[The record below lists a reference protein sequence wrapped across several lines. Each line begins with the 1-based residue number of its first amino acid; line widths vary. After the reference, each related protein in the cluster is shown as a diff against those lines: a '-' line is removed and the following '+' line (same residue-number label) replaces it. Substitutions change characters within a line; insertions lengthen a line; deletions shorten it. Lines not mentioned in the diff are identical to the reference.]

1 MVSGQGLGLVCG
13 VRPNSANKIFWNFV
27 GDEKF
32 DLKEVGTDLG
42 IKILVFA
49 EGFNDR
55 YLLGIAGIFVGVTV
69 WGVLGMVFGELQ
81 VGFGELV
88 RRLILNILSTFCM
101 LLVSFSEGLP
111 DALLDSFCWTCG
123 ALADGGSF
131 VKDGT
136 GVELMN
142 NCDEI
147 CTGVTGVLTLGE
159 MGVKKVYVPDQMLD
173 TGDTDFCNV
182 TNTAM
187 LREILEAVCTNS
199 GADLKDTTPGDSQI
213 EVSLLEFAQKFD
225 ITQKKVRIGGD
236 SLKIW
241 EYSEHT
247 GVSQVLYKRG
257 NGERP
262 CLYATGAPGRILWE
276 CTHYKDP
283 LSKEVRFIEEE
294 FREMLQ
300 KTVVGQFGS
309 QMLKAVAVS
318 VKYVDMTE
326 VDQREVDAWVEKES
340 CDRDLLFGSTFLG
353 IFGVSDEVRP
363 DVPRAVNILQ
373 NAGIRVR
380 IFTGESQEYGIELAK
395 RLGLLQTNFIPTSET
410 TCVLRADQLR
420 SHTKPELLHK
430 LSPDRALSTT
440 KTAHSESQ
448 PQEVARPPQIHNLT
462 GFLSLCKNLSIIS
475 KATSDDKL
483 QFINGLSQGSRT
495 VALISAKNSDNC
507 ALDRAHIGISLSHN
521 STDLTKDISNMILTD
536 PSLSGLLNS
545 VLFGRNMFDN
555 LQKLIAFSLTTNFS
569 LLATN
574 LLAIV
579 FYGESPVPN
588 CGLI

>member
-1 MVSGQGLGLVCG
+1 
-13 VRPNSANKIFWNFV
+13 
-27 GDEKF
+27 
-32 DLKEVGTDLG
+32 
-42 IKILVFA
+42 
-49 EGFNDR
+49 
-55 YLLGIAGIFVGVTV
+55 
-69 WGVLGMVFGELQ
+69 
-81 VGFGELV
+81 
-88 RRLILNILSTFCM
+88 
-101 LLVSFSEGLP
+101 
-111 DALLDSFCWTCG
+111 
-123 ALADGGSF
+123 
-131 VKDGT
+131 
-136 GVELMN
+136 
-142 NCDEI
+142 
-147 CTGVTGVLTLGE
+147 
-159 MGVKKVYVPDQMLD
+159 MGVKKVYLPDQMLD
-173 TGDTDFCNV
+173 TGDTDFCNG
-182 TNTAM
+182 TNTAL

-199 GADLKDTTPGDSQI
+199 SADPKNPTPGDSQI
-213 EVSLLEFAQKFD
+213 EVSLLELAQKFD

-241 EYSEHT
+241 DYSDHT

-262 CLYATGAPGRILWE
+262 CLYATGAPDKILWE

-283 LSKEVRFIEEE
+283 LSKEVRFIDEE

-318 VKYVDMTE
+318 VKNVDMTE
-326 VDQREVDAWVEKES
+326 VDQRKVDAWVEKES
-340 CDRDLLFGSTFLG
+340 FDRDLLFGSTFLG
-353 IFGVSDEVRP
+353 IFGVSDAVRP

-395 RLGLLQTNFIPTSET
+395 RLGLLPTNSIPTSET

-420 SHTKPELLHK
+420 PHTKPELPHK
-430 LSPDRALSTT
+430 LSPDRTLSTT

-448 PQEVARPPQIHNLT
+448 HQEDPRPPQIHNLK
-462 GFLSLCKNLSIIS
+462 GFLSLCKDLSIIS

-483 QFINGLSQGSRT
+483 QFINGLSQGNKT

-507 ALDRAHIGISLSHN
+507 ALDRAHIGISLANN
-521 STDLTKDISNMILTD
+521 SSDLTKDISNLILTD
-536 PSLSGLLNS
+536 PSLSNLLNS
-545 VLFGRNMFDN
+545 VLIGRNMFDN
-555 LQKLIAFSLTTNFS
+555 LQKLIAFSLTTNLS

-574 LLAIV
+574 LLANV

-588 CGLI
+588 CGLILLHIFMEPLASVAYMTEPPTTELLYREPMSMWQA